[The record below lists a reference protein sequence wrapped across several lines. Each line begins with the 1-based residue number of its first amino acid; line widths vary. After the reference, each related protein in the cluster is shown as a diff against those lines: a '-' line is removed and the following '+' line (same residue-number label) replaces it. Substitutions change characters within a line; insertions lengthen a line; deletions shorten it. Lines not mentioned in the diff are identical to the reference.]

1 MEELTVIYCLYS
13 IPDVSFT
20 NSKQADMCL
29 HSVGGKTGMWEC
41 ISAQLVFFKHLVACL
56 MISK

>member
-29 HSVGGKTGMWEC
+29 HSVGGKNWHVGMH
-41 ISAQLVFFKHLVACL
+41 IGTVGFFLTFGGMSYDK
-56 MISK
+56 